1 VISSPHKKVVFFF
14 LLLISICS
22 IQLNA
27 QNEKT
32 DTLSSNNDSESIEE
46 QINYFAED
54 SIVALPAEGKALLY
68 GKAKVDYGSMSI
80 QSEIMEIDYSKNIVV
95 AYGKK
100 DSLGKLFGTPVF
112 KDGAEPLEAE
122 KIMYNLKTKR
132 GKIFNALT
140 KQGELLV
147 FGEQIKKDSS
157 NVVYFKDMKCLPC
170 EDKDARTAFI
180 ATRAKVIPNDKIVTG
195 PMYLSIGG
203 VPTPLGLPFGFFP
216 NTKKQHNGILLPQ
229 YGFSEVQGFFLK
241 EGGYYWGINDK
252 TNMIIRGDIYSNGS
266 WALNTTNN
274 YNILYKASGSAY
286 FGYKQF
292 NNGDRDVP
300 ISFSTLKAYELRWS
314 HTQDNKNNPS
324 VRFTSSVN
332 YVKNQNVNRLNNF
345 NPGAY
350 LQNTFISLIN
360 FTKIFKK
367 SSLSLSAE
375 HSQSSQTNDMNIT
388 LPALT
393 FNVNRFFPF
402 KREGVTNQNAIDKIG
417 ISYFVE
423 AQNRLSGNDSTI
435 FKGNI
440 LDRMNYGIRQS
451 IPISTNFNILKYITA
466 SPAINL
472 NAYTYFKSTVKE
484 WGIVNYRNSAT
495 GPLPTPLVP
504 ELPINEA
511 QKGTALVGGRLVQLP
526 NYGIISKTKNDF
538 INGYDATFSTAFN
551 TKLYFDYM
559 FRKGKVKQIRHLL
572 IPTVTYNYIPDFGT
586 NQFGYMKNVQRDSIG
601 NTSRYSIYEN
611 GILRGPNISG
621 EVNGLDLNLN
631 NVVDAKYNMKTDTG
645 ATTKKVSWIQGFGI
659 NTFYNFA
666 ADSFKMR
673 NISLTARTV
682 ILKNL
687 IVNLS
692 SNLDPYVYDYNKK
705 RSINKFT
712 IDKQSKI
719 GRFVSGSMTLNT
731 SITNNSFKKE
741 KKNAEKSKK
750 TNLNETEEEMPWDM
764 SFQYNLTLT
773 NNNNKKIIPLHFL
786 SAGGNISPTKFWKIG
801 IVTGFDFSSLRLSY
815 TSINIYR
822 DLKCWQANI
831 AWVPFG
837 PNKSYNLSL
846 NLKTAMLSSF
856 KIPRQKQWFDSF

>member
-1 VISSPHKKVVFFF
+1 MRVIEAPKFIRIVLISSPHKKVVFFF

-22 IQLNA
+22 VQLKA
-27 QNEKT
+27 QNEKV
-32 DTLSSNNDSESIEE
+32 DTLKSNNDSESIEE
-46 QINYFAED
+46 QISYLAED
-54 SIVALPAEGKALLY
+54 SIVALPKEGKALLY

-80 QSEIMEIDYSKNIVV
+80 QSEIMEIDYSKNMVT

-112 KDGAEPLEAE
+112 KDGNEPLEAE

-147 FGEQIKKDSS
+147 FGEQIKKDST

-170 EDKDARTAFI
+170 EDKDSRTAFI
-180 ATRAKVIPNDKIVTG
+180 ATKAKVIPNDKIVTG

-274 YNILYKASGSAY
+274 YNVLYKASGSTY

-300 ISFSTLKAYELRWS
+300 KQFSTLKAFELRWS
-314 HTQDNKNNPS
+314 HTQDNKNNPN

-350 LQNTFISLIN
+350 LQNTFISNIN
-360 FTKIFKK
+360 FTKTFKK
-367 SSLSLSAE
+367 SSLSLNAE
-375 HSQSSQTNDMNIT
+375 HSQNTQTNQMNIT
-388 LPALT
+388 FPALT
-393 FNVNRFFPF
+393 VNVNRFFPF
-402 KREGVTNQNAIDKIG
+402 KREGAVNQNAIDKIG

-423 AQNRLSGNDSTI
+423 AKSRLSGTESTI
-435 FKGNI
+435 FKGNV
-440 LDRMNYGIRQS
+440 LDSMNYGIRQS

-472 NAYTYFKSTVKE
+472 NTYTYLKSTVKD
-484 WGIVNYRNSAT
+484 WGIVNYRKST
-495 GPLPTPLVP
+495 DTVSDRIIDLPT
-504 ELPINEA
+504 
-511 QKGTALVGGRLVQLP
+511 
-526 NYGIISKTKNDF
+526 YGIISRTKNDF
-538 INGYDATFSTAFN
+538 ITGYDATFSTAFN
-551 TKLYFDYM
+551 TKVYFDYM
-559 FRKGKVKQIRHLL
+559 FRKGRVKQIRHLL
-572 IPTVTYNYIPDFGT
+572 IPTVTYNYIPDFST
-586 NQFGYMKNVQRDSIG
+586 NQFGFMKNVQRDSIG
-601 NTSRYSIYEN
+601 NTARYSIYEN
-611 GILRGPNISG
+611 GIVGRPNTAG
-621 EVNGLDLNLN
+621 EVNGLDINLN
-631 NVVDAKYNMKTDTG
+631 NVVDAKYHVKTDTG

-687 IVNLS
+687 NVLLS

-705 RSINKFT
+705 RRIDKFT

-719 GRFVSGSMTLNT
+719 GRFVSGSMALST

-741 KKNAEKSKK
+741 KKNNEKTKK
-750 TNLNETEEEMPWDM
+750 TAFDETEDETPWDI
-764 SFQYNLTLT
+764 SFMYNLTLV
-773 NNNNKKIIPLHFL
+773 NNNNKKIIPQHALT
-786 SAGGNISPTKFWKIG
+786 AGGNISPTKFWKIG
-801 IVTGFDFSSLRLSY
+801 ITSGFDFSSLKLSF

-831 AWVPFG
+831 SWVPFG